1 MQLPLRR
8 KVERDFWE
16 NRLLMLFLILKRA
29 LVAFLTVLV
38 VIVLSGVL
46 IHVVPGDPVT
56 AMMAQS
62 VTATPEAM
70 AEMRARLGLDLPV
83 WQQVGLYAWYVL
95 QGDLGTSIRSSE
107 SVAQLLLQRLPNTFS
122 LAVSGLVIALSIGI
136 PLGFLAAV
144 NRGRLADTAV
154 MVIAVLGVSIPAFWL
169 GLILMQVFSLKLG
182 WLPVAG
188 SGWRNIILPAFT
200 LGLTYCAL
208 VARMTRSALIEVLAE
223 DYIRTARA
231 RGLRER
237 QVLLVHALRPA
248 LISIVTVVGLVFAYL
263 LGGQVIIEN
272 VFSWNGI
279 GRLAVQA
286 MLERDYPMIQGFIVV
301 FATSVVIVSML
312 IDILYGFLD
321 PRMRQK

>member
-1 MQLPLRR
+1 
-8 KVERDFWE
+8 
-16 NRLLMLFLILKRA
+16 MLFVISKRV
-29 LVAFLTVLV
+29 LVAFATVIV
-38 VIVLSGVL
+38 VIILSGLL

-62 VTATPEAM
+62 VSATPEAM
-70 AEMRARLGLDLPV
+70 AEMRTRLGLDLPV
-83 WQQVGLYAWYVL
+83 WQQVMHYLARVL
-95 QGDLGTSIRSSE
+95 QGDLGTTIRGNE
-107 SVAQLLLQRLPNTFS
+107 PVLRLLMQRVPNTFS
-122 LAVSGLVIALSIGI
+122 LAASGLGLALAIGI

-144 NRGRLADTAV
+144 NRGRMADTAV
-154 MVIAVLGVSIPAFWL
+154 MFIAVLGVSIPAFWL
-169 GLILMQVFSLKLG
+169 GLIMIQVFALKLD

-188 SGWRNIILPAFT
+188 SSWRNIILPALT

-208 VARMTRSALIEVLAE
+208 VARMTRSALVDVLEE

-231 RGLRER
+231 KGLREH

-301 FATSVVIVSML
+301 FAVSVVIVSML
-312 IDILYGFLD
+312 IDILYTVLD

>member
-1 MQLPLRR
+1 
-8 KVERDFWE
+8 
-16 NRLLMLFLILKRA
+16 MLFLISKRVLIA
-29 LVAFLTVLV
+29 CTTVIV
-38 VIVLSGVL
+38 VVVLSGIL

-62 VTATPEAM
+62 VSATPEAM

-83 WQQVGLYAWYVL
+83 WQQVMLYLMHVL
-95 QGDLGTSIRSSE
+95 QGDLGRTIRGNE
-107 SVAQLLLQRLPNTFS
+107 PVLTLLLQRLPNTFT
-122 LAVSGLVIALSIGI
+122 LAVSGLGLALAIGL
-136 PLGFLAAV
+136 PLGFLAAI
-144 NRGRLADTAV
+144 NRGRIADTAV
-154 MVIAVLGVSIPAFWL
+154 MFIAVLGVSIPAFWL
-169 GLILMQVFSLKLG
+169 GLIMIQVFALKFD

-188 SGWRNIILPAFT
+188 SSWLNIILPALT
-200 LGLTYCAL
+200 LGLSYCAL

-231 RGLRER
+231 KGLREHE
-237 QVLLVHALRPA
+237 VLLVHALRPA

-263 LGGQVIIEN
+263 LGGQVIVEN

-301 FATSVVIVSML
+301 FAISVVIVSML

-321 PRMRQK
+321 PRVRQK

>member
-1 MQLPLRR
+1 
-8 KVERDFWE
+8 
-16 NRLLMLFLILKRA
+16 MLFLIAKRV
-29 LVAFLTVLV
+29 LTAFVTVLT
-38 VIVLSGVL
+38 VIVLSGIL

-62 VTATPEAM
+62 VTATPEVM
-70 AEMRARLGLDLPV
+70 AEMRSQLGLDLPV
-83 WQQVGLYAWYVL
+83 WQQVVLYASHVL
-95 QGDLGTSIRSSE
+95 TGDLGTTIRGNE
-107 SVAQLLLQRLPNTFS
+107 PVARLLFERLPNTFA
-122 LAVSGLVIALSIGI
+122 LAVSGLSVALLIGI
-136 PLGFLAAV
+136 PLGFLAAI

-154 MVIAVLGVSIPAFWL
+154 MVIAVLGVSIPGFWL
-169 GLILMQVFSLKLG
+169 GLIMIQVFSLKLG
-182 WLPVAG
+182 WFPVAG
-188 SGWRNIILPAFT
+188 SGYRNIVLPALT

-208 VARMTRSALIEVLAE
+208 VARMTRSALVDILAE

-231 RGLRER
+231 RGLREH
-237 QVLLVHALRPA
+237 QVLFVHALKPA

-263 LGGQVIIEN
+263 MGGQVIVEN

-301 FATSVVIVSML
+301 FASSVVIVSML

-321 PRMRQK
+321 PRMRQR

>member
-1 MQLPLRR
+1 
-8 KVERDFWE
+8 
-16 NRLLMLFLILKRA
+16 MLFLISKRV
-29 LVAFLTVLV
+29 LVAFATVIV
-38 VIVLSGVL
+38 VIVLSGLL

-62 VTATPEAM
+62 VSATPEVM

-83 WQQVGLYAWYVL
+83 WQQVILYLTHVL
-95 QGDLGTSIRSSE
+95 QGDLGTTIRGNE
-107 SVAQLLLQRLPNTFS
+107 PVLRLLMQRVPNTFA
-122 LAVSGLVIALSIGI
+122 LAVSGLGLALAIGI
-136 PLGFLAAV
+136 PLGFLAAI
-144 NRGRLADTAV
+144 NRGRMVDTVV
-154 MVIAVLGVSIPAFWL
+154 MFIAVLGVSIPAFWL
-169 GLILMQVFSLKLG
+169 GLIMIQVFALKLH

-188 SGWRNIILPAFT
+188 SNWRNILLPALT

-208 VARMTRSALIEVLAE
+208 VARMTRSALVDVLEE

-231 RGLRER
+231 KGLREHE
-237 QVLLVHALRPA
+237 VLLVHALRPA

-263 LGGQVIIEN
+263 LGGQVIVEN

-312 IDILYGFLD
+312 IDILYSFLD

>member
-1 MQLPLRR
+1 M
-8 KVERDFWE
+8 
-16 NRLLMLFLILKRA
+16 LL
-29 LVAFLTVLV
+29 LVAKRILIAFATIVA
-38 VIVLSGVL
+38 VIILAGIL
-46 IHVVPGDPVT
+46 IHIVPGDPVT

-70 AEMRARLGLDLPV
+70 DQMRSHLGLDLPV
-83 WQQVGLYAWYVL
+83 WQQVASYLWHVL
-95 QGDLGTSIRSSE
+95 NGDLGTTIRGNE
-107 SVAQLLLQRLPNTFS
+107 PVASLLLERLPNTFI
-122 LAVSGLVIALSIGI
+122 LAVSGLLLAMLIGI

-144 NRGRLADTAV
+144 NRGRLADTVV
-154 MVIAVLGVSIPAFWL
+154 MVIAVLGVSIPGFWL
-169 GLILMQVFSLKLG
+169 GLIMIQFFSLKLG

-208 VARMTRSALIEVLAE
+208 VARMTRSALVEVLGE

-231 RGLRER
+231 KGLRER
-237 QVLLVHALRPA
+237 QVLLVHALKPA

-263 LGGQVIIEN
+263 LGGQVIVEN

-279 GRLAVQA
+279 GRLAVQS

-301 FATSVVIVSML
+301 FATSVVVVSML

-321 PRMRQK
+321 PRMRQG

>member
-1 MQLPLRR
+1 MMLLIA
-8 KVERDFWE
+8 K
-16 NRLLMLFLILKRA
+16 RLLIA
-29 LVAFLTVLV
+29 CSTIIA
-38 VIVLSGVL
+38 VIILSGLL

-70 AEMRARLGLDLPV
+70 ADMRSRLGLDLPV
-83 WQQVGLYAWYVL
+83 WRQVMLYLWHVL
-95 QGDLGTSIRSSE
+95 QGDLGTTIRGNEPVSR
-107 SVAQLLLQRLPNTFS
+107 LLLQRLPNTFA
-122 LAVSGLVIALSIGI
+122 LAVAGLATALTIGI
-136 PLGFLAAV
+136 PLGFLAAI
-144 NRGRLADTAV
+144 NRGRIADTAV
-154 MVIAVLGVSIPAFWL
+154 MIIAVLGVSIPAFWL
-169 GLILMQVFSLKLG
+169 GLVMIQVFSLKLG

-188 SGWRNIILPAFT
+188 SGWRNIVLPALT

-208 VARMTRSALIEVLAE
+208 VARMTRSALVEVLAE

-231 RGLRER
+231 RGLREH

-248 LISIVTVVGLVFAYL
+248 LISLVTVIGLVFAYL

-286 MLERDYPMIQGFIVV
+286 MLERDYPMIQGFIVL
-301 FATSVVIVSML
+301 FATSVVVVSML
-312 IDILYGFLD
+312 IDILYTLLD
-321 PRMRQK
+321 PRMRQR

>member
-1 MQLPLRR
+1 M
-8 KVERDFWE
+8 
-16 NRLLMLFLILKRA
+16 LLLILKRA
-29 LVAFLTVLV
+29 LVAFATVIA
-38 VIVLSGVL
+38 VIVLSGIL

-70 AEMRARLGLDLPV
+70 AEMRSRLGLDLPV
-83 WQQVGLYAWYVL
+83 WQQVALYLWHVL
-95 QGDLGTSIRSSE
+95 QGDMGMSIRGNE
-107 SVAQLLLQRLPNTFS
+107 PVATLFLQRLPNTFA
-122 LAVSGLVIALSIGI
+122 LAVSGLAVALAIGI

-144 NRGRLADTAV
+144 NRGRFADTAV

-169 GLILMQVFSLKLG
+169 GLIMIQVFSLKLG

-188 SGWRNIILPAFT
+188 SSWRNIILPALT

-231 RGLRER
+231 RGLREH

-301 FATSVVIVSML
+301 FATSVVVVSML

>member
-1 MQLPLRR
+1 M
-8 KVERDFWE
+8 
-16 NRLLMLFLILKRA
+16 LLLILKRA
-29 LVAFLTVLV
+29 LVAFATVIA
-38 VIVLSGVL
+38 VIVLSGIL

-70 AEMRARLGLDLPV
+70 AEMRSRLGLDLPV
-83 WQQVGLYAWYVL
+83 WQQVALYLWHVL
-95 QGDLGTSIRSSE
+95 QGDMGMSIRGNE
-107 SVAQLLLQRLPNTFS
+107 PVAALFLQRLPNTFA
-122 LAVSGLVIALSIGI
+122 LAVSGLAVALAIGI
-136 PLGFLAAV
+136 PLGFLAAI
-144 NRGRLADTAV
+144 NRGRFADTAV

-169 GLILMQVFSLKLG
+169 GLIMIQVFSLKLG

-188 SGWRNIILPAFT
+188 SSWRNIILPALT

-231 RGLRER
+231 RGLREH

-301 FATSVVIVSML
+301 FATSVVVVSML

>member
-1 MQLPLRR
+1 
-8 KVERDFWE
+8 
-16 NRLLMLFLILKRA
+16 MLFLISKRV
-29 LVAFLTVLV
+29 LVAFATVLV
-38 VIVLSGVL
+38 VIVLSGLL

-62 VTATPEAM
+62 VSATPEVM

-83 WQQVGLYAWYVL
+83 WQQVMLYLTHVL
-95 QGDLGTSIRSSE
+95 QGDLGTTIRGNE
-107 SVAQLLLQRLPNTFS
+107 PVLRLLMQRVPNTFA
-122 LAVSGLVIALSIGI
+122 LAVSGLGLALAIGI

-144 NRGRLADTAV
+144 NRGRMVDTVV
-154 MVIAVLGVSIPAFWL
+154 MFIAVLGVSIPAFWL
-169 GLILMQVFSLKLG
+169 GLIMIQVFALKLH

-188 SGWRNIILPAFT
+188 SNWRNILLPALT

-208 VARMTRSALIEVLAE
+208 VARMTRSALVDVLEE

-231 RGLRER
+231 KGLREHE
-237 QVLLVHALRPA
+237 VLLVHALRPA

-263 LGGQVIIEN
+263 LGGQVIVEN

-312 IDILYGFLD
+312 IDILYSFLD

>member
-1 MQLPLRR
+1 
-8 KVERDFWE
+8 
-16 NRLLMLFLILKRA
+16 MLFLISKRV
-29 LVAFLTVLV
+29 LVAFVTVIV
-38 VIVLSGVL
+38 VIILSGLL

-62 VTATPEAM
+62 VSATPEAM
-70 AEMRARLGLDLPV
+70 AEMRSRLGLDLPI
-83 WQQVGLYAWYVL
+83 WQQVLHYLARVL
-95 QGDLGTSIRSSE
+95 QGDLGTTIRGNE
-107 SVAQLLLQRLPNTFS
+107 PVLRLLMQRVPNTFA
-122 LAVSGLVIALSIGI
+122 LAVSGLGLALAIGI
-136 PLGFLAAV
+136 PLGFVAAV
-144 NRGRLADTAV
+144 NRGRVADTVV
-154 MVIAVLGVSIPAFWL
+154 MFIAVLGVSIPAFWL
-169 GLILMQVFSLKLG
+169 GLVMIQLFALKLN

-188 SGWRNIILPAFT
+188 SNWRNILLPALT

-208 VARMTRSALIEVLAE
+208 VARMTRSALVDVLEE

-231 RGLRER
+231 RGLREH

-263 LGGQVIIEN
+263 LGGQVIVEN

-312 IDILYGFLD
+312 IDILYSFLD
-321 PRMRQK
+321 PRMRQQ

>member
-1 MQLPLRR
+1 MTGRVVMP
-8 KVERDFWE
+8 
-16 NRLLMLFLILKRA
+16 FLILKRV
-29 LVAFLTVLV
+29 LVACSTVIA
-38 VIVLSGVL
+38 VIVLSGML
-46 IHVVPGDPVT
+46 IYVVPGDPVT

-62 VTATPEAM
+62 VSATPEAM

-83 WQQVGLYAWYVL
+83 WQQVMLYLAHVL
-95 QGDLGTSIRSSE
+95 QGDLGTTIRGNE
-107 SVAQLLLQRLPNTFS
+107 SVLTLLLQRLPNTFA
-122 LAVSGLVIALSIGI
+122 LAVSGLALALAIGI

-144 NRGRLADTAV
+144 NRGRNADTAV
-154 MVIAVLGVSIPAFWL
+154 MFIAVLGVSIPAFWL
-169 GLILMQVFSLKLG
+169 GLVMIQVFALKLG

-188 SGWRNIILPAFT
+188 SSWRNILLPALT

-208 VARMTRSALIEVLAE
+208 VARMTRSALVDVLEE

-231 RGLRER
+231 KGLREHE
-237 QVLLVHALRPA
+237 VLFVHALRPA

-301 FATSVVIVSML
+301 FAISVVIVSML
-312 IDILYGFLD
+312 IDILYSFLD